1 MFFKLGTFHYFK
13 KITIIFLKL
22 NIFLCLAASHQ
33 QTGSGQNSIKTP
45 KRSLSVRHT
54 RKKPFQKHKR
64 EGSEPYIP
72 PPPSDSLS
80 GKHFQAQ
87 NFTSDNLDSVS
98 ELSSQG
104 KKNNRALTTSREN
117 LLTKSFRGAMA
128 QLKVEIRKVSST
140 LFWDK
145 LSP

>member
-1 MFFKLGTFHYFK
+1 MCF
-13 KITIIFLKL
+13 
-22 NIFLCLAASHQ
+22 AASHQ
-33 QTGSGQNSIKTP
+33 QTGSGSNPIKTP

-72 PPPSDSLS
+72 PPPSDSFS

-87 NFTSDNLDSVS
+87 NFTSENLDRVS
-98 ELSSQG
+98 ELSTKG
-104 KKNNRALTTSREN
+104 IKKSNQTLSTSREN

-128 QLKVEIRKVSST
+128 QLKVEIRKVSSRIFIARLYT
-140 LFWDK
+140 VK
-145 LSP
+145 KIKA

>member
-1 MFFKLGTFHYFK
+1 MCF
-13 KITIIFLKL
+13 
-22 NIFLCLAASHQ
+22 AASHQ
-33 QTGSGQNSIKTP
+33 QTGSGPNPIKTP
-45 KRSLSVRHT
+45 KRSLSVRHP

-128 QLKVEIRKVSST
+128 QLKVEIRKVSSRW

-145 LSP
+145 LYCKKINAQNLIINTKILLF

>member
-1 MFFKLGTFHYFK
+1 MTPKGYILSKY
-13 KITIIFLKL
+13 
-22 NIFLCLAASHQ
+22 NILLCFVASHQ
-33 QTGSGQNSIKTP
+33 QTGSGSNPIKTP

-72 PPPSDSLS
+72 PPPSDSFS

-87 NFTSDNLDSVS
+87 NFTSENLDRVS
-98 ELSSQG
+98 ALSSQG
-104 KKNNRALTTSREN
+104 KKNNQTLTTSREN

-128 QLKVEIRKVSST
+128 QLKVEIRKVSSRIFIARFRLYT
-140 LFWDK
+140 VRK
-145 LSP
+145 IKA

>member
-1 MFFKLGTFHYFK
+1 MCF
-13 KITIIFLKL
+13 
-22 NIFLCLAASHQ
+22 AASHQ

-45 KRSLSVRHT
+45 KRSLSVRHP

-128 QLKVEIRKVSST
+128 QLKVEIRKVSSRW

-145 LSP
+145 LSLYTVKKSTLKT

>member
-1 MFFKLGTFHYFK
+1 MCF
-13 KITIIFLKL
+13 
-22 NIFLCLAASHQ
+22 AASHQ
-33 QTGSGQNSIKTP
+33 QTGSGPNPIKTP
-45 KRSLSVRHT
+45 KRSLSVRHP

-72 PPPSDSLS
+72 PPPSDSFS
-80 GKHFQAQ
+80 
-87 NFTSDNLDSVS
+87 TSDNLDRVS

-128 QLKVEIRKVSST
+128 QLKVEIRKVSSR
-140 LFWDK
+140 LFGDK
-145 LSP
+145 FSLIWYVKNIKA

>member
-1 MFFKLGTFHYFK
+1 MCF
-13 KITIIFLKL
+13 
-22 NIFLCLAASHQ
+22 AASHQ
-33 QTGSGQNSIKTP
+33 QTGSGSNPIKTP

-72 PPPSDSLS
+72 PPPSDSFS

-87 NFTSDNLDSVS
+87 NFTSENLDRVS
-98 ELSSQG
+98 ALSSQG
-104 KKNNRALTTSREN
+104 KKNNQTLTTSREN

-128 QLKVEIRKVSST
+128 QLKVEIRKVSSRIFIARFRIIYYQENQG
-140 LFWDK
+140 LR
-145 LSP
+145 LNNQN